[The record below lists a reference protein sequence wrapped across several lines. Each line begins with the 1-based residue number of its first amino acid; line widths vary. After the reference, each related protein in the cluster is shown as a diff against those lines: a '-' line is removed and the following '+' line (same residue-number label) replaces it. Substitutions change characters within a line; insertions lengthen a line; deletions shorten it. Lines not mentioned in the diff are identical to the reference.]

1 MIQEIKKHIPNL
13 FTLGNLA
20 CGFIA
25 IFFIL
30 KGYSV
35 IWACWLVM
43 LAGVLDFFDGFVA
56 RALKVSG
63 ELGKQLDSL
72 ADMVTFGVVPGFLA
86 YYVGASDSWLMFA
99 AAALIPLFSAL
110 RLAKFNID
118 ERQHDT
124 FIGVPTPMNT
134 FFWVGLVFLTNQ
146 YPLFADV
153 VSAPNVFYFLSIFSA
168 FMLVAE
174 LPMLALKFKKL
185 DKQFYIKLFVFVIP
199 CIVGIIILGF
209 AAFAPIYF
217 YYLICSVLFKFA
229 AK

>member
-1 MIQEIKKHIPNL
+1 MYSIKKHIPNL

-20 CGFIA
+20 CGFLA

-35 IWACWLVM
+35 VWACWLVL
-43 LAGVLDFFDGFVA
+43 LAGALDFFDGFVA

-86 YYVGASDSWLMFA
+86 WYVGKSDSWLMFA
-99 AAALIPLFSAL
+99 AATLIPLFSAL

-134 FFWVGLVFLTNQ
+134 FFWVGIVFLTKN
-146 YPLFADV
+146 YPLFENV
-153 VSAPNVFYFLSIFSA
+153 VSAPNVFYSLTIFTA
-168 FMLVAE
+168 LMLVANI
-174 LPMLALKFKKL
+174 PMLALKFKNF
-185 DKQFYIKLFVFVIP
+185 DKTFYLKLFIFFIP
-199 CIVGIIILGF
+199 AL
-209 AAFAPIYF
+209 AAVLFMGLAALSPIYF
-217 YYLICSVLFKFA
+217 YYLICSIVFKLTLL
-229 AK
+229 